1 MTIDNNINSMM
12 ASEMKLDGMFTNVSR
27 IAAQQPSSVD
37 PQPQTKGVSQD
48 LIDSIVG
55 QIPEVVSYQ
64 ANAKGIETQQEV
76 SDMLL
81 NIKA

>member
-1 MTIDNNINSMM
+1 MTINNNINSMM

-27 IAAQQPSSVD
+27 IAVQQPSSIE
-37 PQPQTKGVSQD
+37 QKPQTQGVSQD

>member
-1 MTIDNNINSMM
+1 MTIDNNINSMI
-12 ASEMKLDGMFTNVSR
+12 ASEMKINGMASNVAQIGSQSQITNKNENPEV
-27 IAAQQPSSVD
+27 
-37 PQPQTKGVSQD
+37 TKD

-55 QIPEVVSYQ
+55 QIPEVISYQ